1 MKRAAL
7 IHRVHQGDVKHARK
21 LTNSRTLIVLDHDG
35 AELTFVY
42 SSAQKKIISFVSS
55 VAAQEAGW

>member
-1 MKRAAL
+1 M
-7 IHRVHQGDVKHARK
+7 KHARK